1 MKFTLSWLNE
11 FVSTQG
17 LTAAQ
22 IADRLTMLGLE
33 VDSVEDL
40 FTELAPITTARVT
53 SVTKH
58 PDADKL
64 TVCTVDTG
72 EETVQIVCGA
82 PNVREGM
89 VTALAKPGVKL
100 PDGTKIKKSK
110 VRGVAS
116 AGMLCSSRELGINN
130 DHCGIMDLDETLPSG
145 TPLLEALHL
154 GDTVIEVD
162 LTPNRPDC
170 ASVRGIA
177 REVASFA
184 GGPLR
189 PLVDTVTPLTGA
201 HVDYEVVIADAEL
214 CPRYTARKL
223 SKVIIGP
230 SPQWMQH
237 RLSAVGMR
245 PINNIV
251 DITNYVMLE
260 SGQPLHAFDFD
271 TLIDKKII
279 VRRPA
284 AGEGELVTL
293 DGVTRQLDDDM
304 LLICDATRPVAL
316 AGVMG
321 GLATEITE
329 ATTTILIESACFNPV
344 SIRRTA
350 RKLGIPSEASYRF
363 ERGVDPNLAA
373 DALERA
379 VNLMVQYA
387 GAVVEADGVDVYP
400 GLKEP
405 LRLRLRVERV
415 GRLLGMPLSQDQVAA
430 YLRSIEFGV
439 SAVDDSTLE
448 VVIPSFRIDIEREI
462 DLVEEVARLV
472 GYNEIPTAQ
481 PFIRMDYPQ
490 RDPLRSLRQDVS
502 RLMTSQGF
510 SEAINYSFVSESHL
524 NLCRL
529 PEQDPRRQLT
539 RLLNPLS
546 EDQAVMRSLLLPGLL
561 ENIRRNINFQR
572 NDIRLFE
579 TGKVFLQRQPGQLP
593 EERMYLCAV
602 LSGLRYPQAAPLYY
616 AAQDGDFF
624 DIKGVAETLLQV
636 LRVNAD
642 DASGSMFQT
651 QPESLQPYCD
661 PQCGVVLAPQGRV
674 IGTLGLVHAE
684 TLKGFGIKQPVYF
697 LEIDLEALL
706 LLARTPKQFQALP
719 KYPSVKR
726 DISLVVPDE
735 LPADALLQAIRRQPQ
750 KYLESAEI
758 FDVYRGKPI
767 QAGHKSVALG
777 LTYRSTTATLDDQ
790 TVDKVHQKIVHSLMA
805 DFNARY
811 REGSEV

>member
-1 MKFTLSWLNE
+1 MKFTLSWLNQ

-17 LTAAQ
+17 LSAIQ

-33 VDSVEDL
+33 VDSVEEL
-40 FTELAPITTARVT
+40 FTELAPITTAKVT
-53 SVTKH
+53 EVTKH

-64 TVCTVDTG
+64 TICTVDTG

-82 PNVREGM
+82 PNVRAGL

-116 AGMLCSSRELGINN
+116 AGMLCSARELGINT
-130 DHCGIMDLDETLPSG
+130 DHAGIMELDASLQPGLP
-145 TPLLEALHL
+145 LVEAMGLR
-154 GDTVIEVD
+154 DTVIEVD

-177 REVASFA
+177 REVASFT
-184 GGPLR
+184 GGVVQ
-189 PLVDTVTPLTGA
+189 PLVAAVSPLTGTD
-201 HVDYEVVIADAEL
+201 VDYQVVIDDAEL
-214 CPRYTARKL
+214 CPRYTARIL
-223 SKVIIGP
+223 RNVTIGP
-230 SPQWMQH
+230 SPQWMQQ

-260 SGQPLHAFDFD
+260 SGQPLHAFDFE
-271 TLIDKKII
+271 TLQGKKIV
-279 VRRPA
+279 VRCPA
-284 AGEGELVTL
+284 AGEREIVTL
-293 DGVTRQLDDDM
+293 DGATRQLDKDT
-304 LLICDATRPVAL
+304 LLICDDKRPVAL

-321 GLATEITE
+321 GLETEIT
-329 ATTTILIESACFNPV
+329 ASSTTILIESACFNPV

-350 RKLGIPSEASYRF
+350 RRLGIPSEASYRF

-373 DALERA
+373 SALQRA
-379 VNLMVQYA
+379 VDLMVELA
-387 GAVVEADGVDVYP
+387 GAQAENDGVDVYP
-400 GLKEP
+400 GRKEP
-405 LRLRLRVERV
+405 VRLHLRIDRVC
-415 GRLLGMPLSQDQVAA
+415 RLLGMTLSREQVAT
-430 YLRSIEFGV
+430 YLQSIEFAV
-439 SAVDDSTLE
+439 SPIDAGTLE
-448 VVIPSFRIDIEREI
+448 VVVPSFRIDIEREV

-472 GYNEIPTAQ
+472 GYNEIPTSQ
-481 PFIRMDYPQ
+481 PFIRMDYPK
-490 RDPLRSLRQDVS
+490 RDALRTLRQDLS
-502 RLMTSQGF
+502 RLMTAQGF
-510 SEAINYSFVSESHL
+510 SEAINYSFVSEAHL
-524 NLCRL
+524 DLCRL
-529 PEQDPRRQLT
+529 GQEDPRRQLT

-572 NDIRLFE
+572 GDIRLFE
-579 TGKVFLQRQPGQLP
+579 TGKIFLQHQQGHLP

-602 LSGLRYPQAAPLYY
+602 LSGQRYPQAEQLYY
-616 AAQDGDFF
+616 AGQDGDFF
-624 DIKGVAETLLQV
+624 DIKGVASALLRV
-636 LRVNAD
+636 LRID
-642 DASGSMFQT
+642 EGEPGSMFQLH
-651 QPESLQPYCD
+651 PESLQPYCD
-661 PQCGVVLAPQGRV
+661 PQCGLLLGPQGTT
-674 IGTLGLVHAE
+674 IGALGLVHAE
-684 TLKGFGIKQPVYF
+684 TLKGFGIKQAVYF

-706 LLARTPKQFQALP
+706 QLQRIPKQFQSLP

-726 DISLVVPDE
+726 DIALVVPDA
-735 LPADALLQAIRRQPQ
+735 LPADTLLQAIRRQSQ

-777 LTYRSTTATLDDQ
+777 LTYRSLTATLDDQ
-790 TVDKVHQKIVHSLMA
+790 TVDKVHQKIVQTLMA